1 MVAKRHGEE
10 VMASYKEKLVH
21 VEAAQQAYKMKI
33 NNGQYDLI
41 YKFGEGLIDENE
53 IDITETEM
61 TLPGFANPIELSQE
75 NPFKDMV

>member
-1 MVAKRHGEE
+1 MKLN
-10 VMASYKEKLVH
+10 SLFYKT
-21 VEAAQQAYKMKI
+21 QI

-53 IDITETEM
+53 IIITESEM

-75 NPFKDMV
+75 NPIKDMV